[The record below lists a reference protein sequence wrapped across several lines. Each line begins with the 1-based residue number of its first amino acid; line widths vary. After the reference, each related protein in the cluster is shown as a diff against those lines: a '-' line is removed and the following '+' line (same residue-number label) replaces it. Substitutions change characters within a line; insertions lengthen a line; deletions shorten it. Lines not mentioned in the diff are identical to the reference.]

1 MSQLNIWFPFYVNDY
16 MGDTMSLSTLDHGVY
31 FLLICAY
38 YKNGGPLPDND
49 KTLANIVKLSL
60 SDWSASRS
68 TVAPFFKI
76 IRGKWIHSR
85 ADREIERAKSMQDA
99 KRKGAAITNQKRWGP
114 SHSESLSDVQS
125 QSQSHKEGEGKI
137 PPLSGNGEKTSNG
150 RLSVAER
157 ILCEQELKR
166 VEKEMER
173 LRANRVGPW
182 APKDKARWDRLKC
195 RKEELIPKLNWLA

>member
-125 QSQSHKEGEGKI
+125 QSQSHKEGEGKF
-137 PPLSGNGEKTSNG
+137 PPLSGNGKGENNGKVSGIELVAREK
-150 RLSVAER
+150 
-157 ILCEQELKR
+157 ELKR
-166 VEKEMER
+166 VEDALKR
-173 LRANRVGPW
+173 LRTNNSGHWTPEGKVELN
-182 APKDKARWDRLKC
+182 RLKV
-195 RKEELIPKLNWLA
+195 RQKELIATLGWSV